1 MKILDIAIKDLT
13 RSMRSLFL
21 IGMSIAAPL
30 VITLLMYFAFGS
42 LASGDV
48 SLTPIRVGVVNQD
61 QLPVGAPLQSALGA
75 SVRAMFFDES
85 VAAWIEARDFPDEAA
100 ARTALNAAEIGAAVI
115 IPPDFTAA
123 YLSGNVHAPITIL
136 QDPTLTIAPT
146 VVRDMVVSML
156 DGVAGGGVAFQTIS
170 TRLAES
176 GSSLD
181 PLAVANLIQRYADW
195 YAAFQRAFFHS
206 PDEAA
211 LVVRAPAASE
221 TGTTGI
227 QALIAL
233 VMAGQLIFFSFF
245 TGAYAMTSILEE
257 AEEGTLARLFTTP
270 TDRTTILAGKFL
282 AVLFTVL
289 LQGGI
294 MLLLGRVLFGVH
306 WGAPAT
312 VALALLGQVFAAVGL
327 AVLLV
332 SLIKTSRQS
341 GPIFGGGLTALGM
354 LGGLF
359 TTNIDMPESFNAIAN
374 FIPHGW
380 VLKAWR
386 LSINGQPASEL
397 VVPFLVLLA
406 MGLIMFFIGAAL
418 FRRRFA

>member
-75 SVRAMFFDES
+75 SVRSMFFDES

-123 YLSGNVHAPITIL
+123 YLSGSARVPITIL

-170 TRLAES
+170 TRMAES
-176 GSSLD
+176 GSNPD
-181 PLAVANLIQRYADW
+181 PLTVANLIQRYADW